1 MKKHF
6 QKTLMAAAIGAM
18 ALMASTAMAVPVDVR
33 DDASQ
38 NGGSVFATG
47 YGLNVSL
54 SNNNS
59 NSFGNQGA
67 GLFALQRSPGGQNIW
82 TNFLTY
88 CFELGQGIALP
99 TTYQTQFLNAVL
111 NQAKSDQ
118 LSRLWNA
125 KFALVD
131 GSNGNGEG
139 EGANGSAAEA
149 SAAFQAAIWEIVRDG
164 DNAGGVGGNHGLNAG
179 NFRVQNPAG
188 VGTQQDRIYALADT
202 YLGLAYGN
210 GALANLGGL
219 TSTSSQDLLNPG
231 GGPGGA
237 NDPVP
242 EPASLVLLGAGL
254 AGLAAAR
261 RRKQA

>member
-1 MKKHF
+1 MTKRFGKG
-6 QKTLMAAAIGAM
+6 LMVAAIGAM
-18 ALMASTAMAVPVDVR
+18 GLMTSTALALPLFDIR

-38 NGGSVFATG
+38 NVGLVFATG

-67 GLFALQRSPGGQNIW
+67 GLFALEKSPTTQNIW
-82 TNFLTY
+82 TSFLTY
-88 CFELGQGIALP
+88 CFELTQFISLP
-99 TTYQTQFLNAVL
+99 TTYNAQFLNTVL
-111 NQAKSDQ
+111 TQAQSDQ
-118 LSRLWNA
+118 ISRLWNA

-131 GSNGNGEG
+131 GNNGNGEG

-149 SAAFQAAIWEIVRDG
+149 SAAFQASIWEIVRDG
-164 DNAGGVGGNHGLNAG
+164 DDAGTNHGLNSG
-179 NFRVQNPAG
+179 NFRVEDPAG

-210 GALANLGGL
+210 GALANVGGL
-219 TSTSSQDLLNPG
+219 ISASSQDLLNPG
-231 GGPGGA
+231 GGPSGA
-237 NDPVP
+237 SDPVP

-261 RRKQA
+261 RRKQV